1 MELLFV
7 RHGLPLRI
15 DDAGGPA
22 DPELSEEGHQQA
34 AALAEWLASAG
45 IAAVYSSPMLR
56 ARETAAPLAARLGL
70 EAVVQPGL
78 EEFDAH
84 LHFYVPIEEM
94 ARDDPR
100 WEQLVAEWS
109 SPEADATRRTFRA
122 RVVDAVERIVAAHPG
137 QRVALVCHG
146 GVVNA
151 YLSHILD
158 IDRTLFFE
166 PGYTSL
172 SRVLAART
180 GERQLISANE
190 APHLA
195 PVPR

>member
-1 MELLFV
+1 MELVFV

-22 DPELSEEGHQQA
+22 DPALSEEGQRQA
-34 AALAEWLASAG
+34 SAVAEWLAATG
-45 IAAVYSSPMLR
+45 IDAIYSSPMRR
-56 ARETAAPLAARLGL
+56 ARETAAPLAATLGHDI
-70 EAVVQPGL
+70 VVEDGL

-84 LHFYVPIEEM
+84 LDFYIPLEEM
-94 ARDDPR
+94 TPDDPR
-100 WEQLVAEWS
+100 WHQLIAEWS
-109 SPEADATRRTFRA
+109 SPEADPARRTFRA
-122 RVVDAVERIVAAHPG
+122 RVVEAVERIVSAHPS

-166 PGYTSL
+166 PGYASV
-172 SRVLAART
+172 SRVLANRD
-180 GERQLISANE
+180 GVRQLVSVNESA
-190 APHLA
+190 
-195 PVPR
+195 PRLT

>member
-22 DPELSEEGHQQA
+22 DPALSEEGHRQA
-34 AALAEWLASAG
+34 AAVAEWLAPTGVDA
-45 IAAVYSSPMLR
+45 IYSSPMRR
-56 ARETAAPLAARLGL
+56 ARETAAPLAAKLGHD
-70 EAVVQPGL
+70 VVVENGL

-84 LHFYVPIEEM
+84 LHFYIPLEEM
-94 ARDDPR
+94 AHDDPR

-109 SPEADATRRTFRA
+109 SPEADATRRTFRT
-122 RVVDAVERIVAAHPG
+122 RVVEAVDSIVAAHPS

-151 YLSHILD
+151 YLSHILEM
-158 IDRTLFFE
+158 DRTLFFE
-166 PGYTSL
+166 PGYTSV
-172 SRVLAART
+172 SRVLAGRD
-180 GERQLISANE
+180 GHRQLISTNE
-190 APHLA
+190 SAPPA
-195 PVPR
+195 P